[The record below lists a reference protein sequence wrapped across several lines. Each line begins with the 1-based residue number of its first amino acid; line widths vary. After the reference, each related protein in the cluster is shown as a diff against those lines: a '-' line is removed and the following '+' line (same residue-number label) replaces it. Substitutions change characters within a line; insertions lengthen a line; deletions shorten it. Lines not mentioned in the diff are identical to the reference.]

1 MLHRILRPQSRNA
14 AQGAAMSAD
23 YQKGRADAAK
33 GKYDPPKHSM
43 FESEAAREKMAQR
56 IQEYREGY
64 YDKRREM
71 GLKN

>member
-1 MLHRILRPQSRNA
+1 MGS
-14 AQGAAMSAD
+14 D

-33 GKYDPPKHSM
+33 GKYDPPTHGF
-43 FESEAAREKMAQR
+43 FESKTDYERKEQR

-71 GLKN
+71 GKSN

>member
-1 MLHRILRPQSRNA
+1 MA
-14 AQGAAMSAD
+14 AD

-33 GKYDPPKHSM
+33 GKYDPPKHGA
-43 FESEAAREKMAQR
+43 FESKSSSDHVEQR

-71 GLKN
+71 GKSN

>member
-1 MLHRILRPQSRNA
+1 
-14 AQGAAMSAD
+14 MSAY
-23 YQKGRADAAK
+23 YQKGRANAAK
-33 GKYDPPKHSM
+33 GKYDAPTHSM
-43 FESEAAREKMAQR
+43 FDSKKDTEKKAQA

>member
-1 MLHRILRPQSRNA
+1 
-14 AQGAAMSAD
+14 MSAY

-33 GKYDPPKHSM
+33 GKFDPPKHGM
-43 FESEAAREKMAQR
+43 FDSKTTTEKKAQA

>member
-1 MLHRILRPQSRNA
+1 MT
-14 AQGAAMSAD
+14 AD

-33 GKYDPPKHSM
+33 GTYDPPKQGLMPSDR
-43 FESEAAREKMAQR
+43 ERARIEQR

-71 GLKN
+71 GKS

>member
-1 MLHRILRPQSRNA
+1 MA
-14 AQGAAMSAD
+14 AD

-33 GKYDPPKHSM
+33 GNFDPPKHGL
-43 FESEAAREKMAQR
+43 FESKSDSEKKEQR

-71 GLKN
+71 GKSN

>member
-1 MLHRILRPQSRNA
+1 
-14 AQGAAMSAD
+14 MSAD

-33 GKYDPPKHSM
+33 GKFDPPTHS
-43 FESEAAREKMAQR
+43 FIESKNEAASKEQR

-71 GLKN
+71 GKSN

>member
-1 MLHRILRPQSRNA
+1 
-14 AQGAAMSAD
+14 MSAH

-33 GKYDPPKHSM
+33 GTYDPPKHHLL
-43 FESEAAREKMAQR
+43 ESKTTKEKTAQA

-71 GLKN
+71 GKSN

>member
-1 MLHRILRPQSRNA
+1 
-14 AQGAAMSAD
+14 MSPY

-33 GKYDPPKHSM
+33 GKYDPPTHSM
-43 FESEAAREKMAQR
+43 FDSKKEGETKEQR

-71 GLKN
+71 GKTN